1 MEVHGQWAPCRNSNL
16 TYKYFTV
23 IFQLIFIA
31 MENAIFIC
39 TGFMWVINCTFLF
52 VILSKQ
58 MFNPL
63 KQIYFRLL
71 LLAFL
76 PFTISIYPDA
86 SNEHIENMLISKDK
100 RKFSK
105 LSKVKIWRYI
115 DIYLL
120 LLPFEN
126 PLVSKIK
133 KNLCL

>member
-1 MEVHGQWAPCRNSNL
+1 MEVHGHLVEIQNL
-16 TYKYFTV
+16 FYGHFRAHFYSYGKC
-23 IFQLIFIA
+23 
-31 MENAIFIC
+31 NIC
-39 TGFMWVINCTFLF
+39 SGFMWVINCTFLF

-58 MFNPL
+58 IFNPL

-105 LSKVKIWRYI
+105 LSKVRIWRYI

>member
-1 MEVHGQWAPCRNSNL
+1 MEVHGHLVEIQTLFLSILRSFSAHFYSYGKCN
-16 TYKYFTV
+16 
-23 IFQLIFIA
+23 IFYLYWIY
-31 MENAIFIC
+31 
-39 TGFMWVINCTFLF
+39 VSYINCTFLF